1 MDGQLPPCLP
11 KLLLYPARLG
21 LRSPPGPLG
30 PPFGLLGRLRSVAGS
45 NGQVVPA
52 ALRALMCSRW
62 QATFRRPFQPLQPN
76 GAQYRAVM
84 AIKWSSY
91 HGEVRQV
98 KMDDFVKQALL
109 GPVADMDVTALRT
122 FLVGSTL
129 QLVDPTSALG
139 KQVH

>member
-1 MDGQLPPCLP
+1 
-11 KLLLYPARLG
+11 
-21 LRSPPGPLG
+21 
-30 PPFGLLGRLRSVAGS
+30 
-45 NGQVVPA
+45 
-52 ALRALMCSRW
+52 
-62 QATFRRPFQPLQPN
+62 
-76 GAQYRAVM
+76 M